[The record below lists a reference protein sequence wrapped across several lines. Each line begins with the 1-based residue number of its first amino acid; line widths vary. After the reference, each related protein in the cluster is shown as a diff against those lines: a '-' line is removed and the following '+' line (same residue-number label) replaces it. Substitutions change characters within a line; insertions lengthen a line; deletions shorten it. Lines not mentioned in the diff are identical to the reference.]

1 MPSRNEITY
10 ERRPKFHCSLNVAQ
24 RMVQL
29 FIIIIVMMVVGPFAW
44 ATGPVPVFVSINP
57 QKYFVQQIGKNLVTV
72 QVMVPPGASPATYEP
87 RPRQM
92 SELSKTKVYFAIG
105 VPFENAWLEKIAAAN
120 PTMTVVHTDDGIEK
134 MSMATHRHHLKDV
147 HLKADTPGH
156 RALDP
161 HIWLSPPLVKIQAR
175 TIMKALQK
183 IDPSRQAV
191 YQNNYRQFVTHINR
205 LHSELKSI
213 FKDQQGFQFMVFHPS
228 WGYFARAYGLQ
239 QVAVEIE
246 GKDPK
251 PAQLKEL
258 IEHAKAESI
267 NIIFVQPQFSTKSAQ
282 SVAREIGGQ
291 LVVADPLAADWL
303 ANLRNV
309 AQKFRAALK

>member
-29 FIIIIVMMVVGPFAW
+29 FIIIIVTMVVGPFAW

-72 QVMVPPGASPATYEP
+72 Q
-87 RPRQM
+87 
-92 SELSKTKVYFAIG
+92 
-105 VPFENAWLEKIAAAN
+105 
-120 PTMTVVHTDDGIEK
+120 
-134 MSMATHRHHLKDV
+134 
-147 HLKADTPGH
+147 
-156 RALDP
+156 
-161 HIWLSPPLVKIQAR
+161 
-175 TIMKALQK
+175 
-183 IDPSRQAV
+183 
-191 YQNNYRQFVTHINR
+191 
-205 LHSELKSI
+205 
-213 FKDQQGFQFMVFHPS
+213 FMVFHPS
-228 WGYFARAYGLQ
+228 WGYFARTYGLQ
-239 QVAVEIE
+239 QVAAEIE

-282 SVAREIGGQ
+282 SVAREIGGH

-309 AQKFRAALK
+309 AQKFKAALK